1 MSDSTGGEFVRLFE
15 RHTKLVW
22 GVAFSPDG
30 KLAASGGYDATVRV
44 WEVLSGREVCRFEG
58 HAGYVLSVAFT
69 PDGRRVVSASR
80 DKTIRLWDLPV
91 ANGHATAQKRRG

>member
-1 MSDSTGGEFVRLFE
+1 MRRPTARRSVGG
-15 RHTKLVW
+15 HTKSIW

-44 WEVLSGREVCRFEG
+44 WEVSSGREVGRFEG
-58 HAGYVLSVAFT
+58 HADYVLSVAFA

-80 DKTIRLWDLPV
+80 DKTVRLWNLPPR
-91 ANGHATAQKRRG
+91 TDS